1 MKEMFLHSH
10 RHEMLHFGNST
21 SCRSGTPLQ
30 ITLPSV
36 AVREL
41 AHVRFCSS
49 PVHFVKQRH
58 LAGPT
63 THSIDI
69 AVQLYSTPV
78 IWLASVSCRETFIVS
93 CMIRFFVTLFLRLE
107 PMCLE
112 QCQFKHRQRWGKFVQ
127 NLRPK
132 QP

>member
-78 IWLASVSCRETFIVS
+78 PRRKRLASLLVIPAANISDACV
-93 CMIRFFVTLFLRLE
+93 
-107 PMCLE
+107 
-112 QCQFKHRQRWGKFVQ
+112 
-127 NLRPK
+127 
-132 QP
+132 